1 MSDFRYISFDEAKEI
16 HRLTILHSGGGKY
29 GYIDLGPLDSV
40 LAHIQNDIYYPTF
53 IDKITHLFFCSCKFH
68 CFQDGNKRI
77 AITLSADFLLKNG
90 YMAAAKSFFSNMEN
104 ISYHVASGN
113 ITKELLH
120 EIMEAILTG
129 TYENDEVLRLKICK
143 AMNGELREEDY

>member
-1 MSDFRYISFDEAKEI
+1 
-16 HRLTILHSGGGKY
+16 
-29 GYIDLGPLDSV
+29 
-40 LAHIQNDIYYPTF
+40 
-53 IDKITHLFFCSCKFH
+53 
-68 CFQDGNKRI
+68 
-77 AITLSADFLLKNG
+77 
-90 YMAAAKSFFSNMEN
+90 MAAAKSFFSNMEN

>member
-53 IDKITHLFFCSCKFH
+53 IDKITLYFFVHVSF
-68 CFQDGNKRI
+68 I
-77 AITLSADFLLKNG
+77 AFK
-90 YMAAAKSFFSNMEN
+90 ME
-104 ISYHVASGN
+104 I
-113 ITKELLH
+113 KE
-120 EIMEAILTG
+120 
-129 TYENDEVLRLKICK
+129 
-143 AMNGELREEDY
+143 